1 MGARALNAEIAA
13 VRRRIMIALHAAN
26 LLGASLGIVFLALIV
41 PYPVGFVDAPEGL
54 VTRNLIVAGIYTVL
68 GTIYAT
74 LWDRRWFSRLPSDE
88 ALRGPRALLI
98 PCAQIWCVGALIFA
112 AINLS
117 YSWRL
122 AFSAATA
129 VALGGMTTAAL
140 SYLFAERLLRPLT
153 ADALQRR
160 APQRPARARPP
171 AALSFFWAGGPLRPP
186 PADALERR
194 APERPAGLGVA
205 TRLLLT
211 WALVAGLPLLGLAE
225 LALHVLV
232 DTPMSTSRLAASVLF
247 IAVSAI
253 ATGVVATVL
262 LARSLADPLLEM
274 RKAVSRVRTGGLD
287 ASVGVYDGSEIGL
300 LQAGFN
306 EMAGG
311 LREREELRDL
321 FGRHVGRDVA
331 ERALD
336 AGIELGGE
344 VREVAVLFIDLTDST
359 SLALDHSPAQLVTL
373 LNRFFAVVVELVA
386 DNDGW
391 VNKFEGDA
399 ALCIFGAPLPLED
412 ACGCALKT
420 AREMAPRLAERVP
433 ELDAGIGVSAGRV
446 VAGNVGAPDRFEY
459 TVIGDPVNEAAR
471 LSEEAKRL
479 PDRTLVS
486 ASTVDHADDG
496 EASRWRRHGDVPLR
510 GRPDPTAVLA
520 PERAFSAA
528 HG

>member
-1 MGARALNAEIAA
+1 MGARTLNAEVAA

-26 LLGASLGIVFLALIV
+26 ILGASLVIVFLALVV
-41 PYPVGFVDAPEGL
+41 PYPVGFVDAADGL

-68 GTIYAT
+68 GTVYAT

-98 PCAQIWCVGALIFA
+98 PCAQTWCVAALVFA
-112 AINLS
+112 AINLP

-129 VALGGMTTAAL
+129 IALGGMTTAAL
-140 SYLFAERLLRPLT
+140 SYLLAERLLRPLT
-153 ADALQRR
+153 
-160 APQRPARARPP
+160 
-171 AALSFFWAGGPLRPP
+171 
-186 PADALERR
+186 ADALERR
-194 APERPAGLGVA
+194 APERPAGPGVA
-205 TRLLLT
+205 ARLLLT

-274 RKAVSRVRTGGLD
+274 RKAVGRVRTGGLD

-311 LREREELRDL
+311 LRERDELRDL

-344 VREVAVLFIDLTDST
+344 VRDVAVLFVDLTDST
-359 SLALDHSPAQLVTL
+359 SLALDHSPAELVTL

-412 ACGCALKT
+412 ACGCALRT

-479 PDRTLVS
+479 PDRMLVS
-486 ASTVDHADDG
+486 ASAVDHADDG
-496 EASRWRRHGDVPLR
+496 EASRWRRHGDVHLR

-520 PERAFSAA
+520 PERTFSPAR
-528 HG
+528 G

>member
-1 MGARALNAEIAA
+1 MGARTLNAEVAA

-26 LLGASLGIVFLALIV
+26 ILGASLVIVFLALVV
-41 PYPVGFVDAPEGL
+41 PYPVGFVDAADGL

-68 GTIYAT
+68 GTVYAT

-98 PCAQIWCVGALIFA
+98 PCAQTWCVAALVFA
-112 AINLS
+112 AINLP

-129 VALGGMTTAAL
+129 IALGGMTTAAL
-140 SYLFAERLLRPLT
+140 SYLLAERLLRPLT
-153 ADALQRR
+153 
-160 APQRPARARPP
+160 
-171 AALSFFWAGGPLRPP
+171 
-186 PADALERR
+186 ADALERR
-194 APERPAGLGVA
+194 APERPAGPGVA
-205 TRLLLT
+205 ARLLLT

-262 LARSLADPLLEM
+262 LARSLADPLVEM
-274 RKAVSRVRTGGLD
+274 RKAVGRVRRGALD

-306 EMAGG
+306 
-311 LREREELRDL
+311 EREELRDL

-344 VREVAVLFIDLTDST
+344 VRDVAVLFIDLTDST
-359 SLALDHSPAQLVTL
+359 SLALDHSPAELVTL

-412 ACGCALKT
+412 ACGCALRT

-471 LSEEAKRL
+471 LS
-479 PDRTLVS
+479 
-486 ASTVDHADDG
+486 
-496 EASRWRRHGDVPLR
+496 VPAQDAAAVALR
-510 GRPDPTAVLA
+510 A
-520 PERAFSAA
+520 
-528 HG
+528 

>member
-1 MGARALNAEIAA
+1 MGARALNAEVAA

-26 LLGASLGIVFLALIV
+26 LLGASLVIVFLALVV
-41 PYPVGFVDAPEGL
+41 PYPVGFVDAADGV

-74 LWDRRWFSRLPSDE
+74 LWDRRWFSRLPGDE

-98 PCAQIWCVGALIFA
+98 PCAQIWSVGALVFA

-140 SYLFAERLLRPLT
+140 SYLLAERLLRPLT
-153 ADALQRR
+153 
-160 APQRPARARPP
+160 
-171 AALSFFWAGGPLRPP
+171 
-186 PADALERR
+186 ADALERR
-194 APERPAGLGVA
+194 APERPAGPGVA

-247 IAVSAI
+247 IAVCAI
-253 ATGVVATVL
+253 AMGLVATVL

-274 RKAVSRVRTGGLD
+274 RKAVRRVRTGGLD

-311 LREREELRDL
+311 LREREQLRDL

-336 AGIELGGE
+336 GGIELGGE
-344 VREVAVLFIDLTDST
+344 VRDVAVLFVDLTDST
-359 SLALDHSPAQLVTL
+359 GLALDRSPAELVTL

-399 ALCIFGAPLPLED
+399 ALCIFGAPLPLDD
-412 ACGCALKT
+412 AYGCALRT
-420 AREMAPRLAERVP
+420 GRELAPRLADRVP

-471 LSEEAKRL
+471 LAEEAKSIPGRML
-479 PDRTLVS
+479 AAATPVER
-486 ASTVDHADDG
+486 ADEE
-496 EASRWRRHGDVPLR
+496 EASRWRQNGDVRLR
-510 GRPDPTAVLA
+510 GRRGPTEVLV
-520 PERAFSAA
+520 PERMPSPVP
-528 HG
+528 G